1 MNMVLRGLQII
12 GCRASTRQDLA
23 EVISWVEE
31 KKIVPVVEDILPLS
45 RVNEAY
51 ERLRAGKVTGRIVMV
66 P

>member
-1 MNMVLRGLQII
+1 
-12 GCRASTRQDLA
+12 
-23 EVISWVEE
+23 VEE

-51 ERLRAGKVTGRIVMV
+51 ERLRVGKVIGRIVLE